1 MIKMSDG
8 NVILEVE
15 EATFDLSNSSSYSE
29 FLLWITNPDPGVV
42 IRSDSFVVEESL
54 TGEVREKAQRYADF
68 LSEFVERRRVKL
80 EEFKSQLPFDE
91 RRRQIQDFISELEG

>member
-1 MIKMSDG
+1 MIKISDG

-15 EATFDLSNSSSYSE
+15 GAAFDLSNSSSYSE

-42 IRSDSFVVEESL
+42 IRSDSFVVEEIL

-68 LSEFVERRRVKL
+68 LSEFVERRRVRSSKASCL
-80 EEFKSQLPFDE
+80 SMSGDARFK
-91 RRRQIQDFISELEG
+91 ISLVSSRVKF